1 MKTAFVQSAF
11 YAGYFIVAIP
21 ASLFIKKTS
30 YKIGIMTGL
39 AFFALGCF
47 IFFVDRISASYPLS
61 KVRETRVLTVYMIIG
76 CVILL
81 GTAFILPRHRAVGRR
96 LYFLTEFKRDT
107 YTPPQLKAMDE
118 KNEADS
124 APFVRHS
131 CDFTNRLTAT
141 GEILRTGN
149 LTGFF
154 IWCTHGHAL
163 HILSRVFN

>member
-21 ASLFIKKTS
+21 ASLFIK
-30 YKIGIMTGL
+30 TGL

-96 LYFLTEFKRDT
+96 PVLPD
-107 YTPPQLKAMDE
+107 
-118 KNEADS
+118 
-124 APFVRHS
+124 
-131 CDFTNRLTAT
+131 
-141 GEILRTGN
+141 
-149 LTGFF
+149 
-154 IWCTHGHAL
+154 
-163 HILSRVFN
+163 

>member
-39 AFFALGCF
+39 AFF
-47 IFFVDRISASYPLS
+47 VDRISASYLLS

-96 LYFLTEFKRDT
+96 PVLPD
-107 YTPPQLKAMDE
+107 
-118 KNEADS
+118 
-124 APFVRHS
+124 
-131 CDFTNRLTAT
+131 
-141 GEILRTGN
+141 
-149 LTGFF
+149 
-154 IWCTHGHAL
+154 
-163 HILSRVFN
+163 